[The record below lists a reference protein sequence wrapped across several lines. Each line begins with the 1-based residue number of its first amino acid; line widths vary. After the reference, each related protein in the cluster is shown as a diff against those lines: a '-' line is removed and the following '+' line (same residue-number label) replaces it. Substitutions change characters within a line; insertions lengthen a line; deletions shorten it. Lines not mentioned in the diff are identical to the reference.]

1 MESNDRITIEPLD
14 NIRQE
19 KRIQII
25 SDLLISGR
33 SKRQIVDQLTEEWQC
48 SRRTVETLI
57 KETLV
62 YLHQENQL
70 DREQLRTLNLCRL
83 DDIFGTADTV
93 KEKLA
98 TIDLINKTGN
108 IYSTDIKVESKEDIR
123 IDIGV

>member
-1 MESNDRITIEPLD
+1 MDNRITIEPLD

-25 SDLLISGR
+25 ADLLISGH

-48 SRRTVETLI
+48 SRKTVETLI

-62 YLHQENQL
+62 YLHEENQI

-83 DDIFGTADTV
+83 DDIFGDAQTV

-98 TIDLINKTGN
+98 TIDMINKTSQLYDN
-108 IYSTDIKVESKEDIR
+108 TLNVKMDDTIT
-123 IDIGV
+123 IDLGI

>member
-1 MESNDRITIEPLD
+1 MDNRITIEPLD
-14 NIRQE
+14 EIRQE

-25 SDLLISGR
+25 SDLLISGH
-33 SKRQIVDQLTEEWQC
+33 SKRQIVDQLTEEWKC

-62 YLHQENQL
+62 YLHEENQI

-83 DDIFGTADTV
+83 DDIFGDAQTV

-98 TIDLINKTGN
+98 TIDMINKTSQLYDN
-108 IYSTDIKVESKEDIR
+108 TLNVKMDDTIT
-123 IDIGV
+123 IDLGV

>member
-1 MESNDRITIEPLD
+1 MDNRITIEPLD

-25 SDLLISGR
+25 ADLLISGH
-33 SKRQIVDQLTEEWQC
+33 SKRQIVDQLTEEWKC
-48 SRRTVETLI
+48 SRRTIETLI

-62 YLHQENQL
+62 YLHEENQI

-83 DDIFGTADTV
+83 DDIFGSAQTV

-98 TIDLINKTGN
+98 TIDMINKTSQLYDN
-108 IYSTDIKVESKEDIR
+108 TLNVKMDDTIT
-123 IDIGV
+123 IDLGV

>member
-1 MESNDRITIEPLD
+1 MDNRITIEPLD

-25 SDLLISGR
+25 ADLLISGH
-33 SKRQIVDQLTEEWQC
+33 SKRQIIDQLTEEWQC
-48 SRRTVETLI
+48 SRKTVETLI

-62 YLHQENQL
+62 YLHEENQI

-83 DDIFGTADTV
+83 DDIFGDAQTV

-98 TIDLINKTGN
+98 TIDMINKTSQLYDN
-108 IYSTDIKVESKEDIR
+108 TLNVKMDDTIT
-123 IDIGV
+123 IDLGV

>member
-1 MESNDRITIEPLD
+1 MDNRITIEPLD

-25 SDLLISGR
+25 SDLLISGH
-33 SKRQIVDQLTEEWQC
+33 SKRQIVDQLTNEWQC
-48 SRRTVETLI
+48 SRKTVETLI

-62 YLHQENQL
+62 YLHEENQI

-83 DDIFGTADTV
+83 DDIFGDAQTV

-98 TIDLINKTGN
+98 TIDMINKTSQLYDN
-108 IYSTDIKVESKEDIR
+108 TLNVKMDDKIS
-123 IDIGV
+123 IDIGI

>member
-1 MESNDRITIEPLD
+1 MDNRITIEPLD
-14 NIRQE
+14 SIRQE

-25 SDLLISGR
+25 ADLLISGH
-33 SKRQIVDQLTEEWQC
+33 SKRQIIDQLTEEWQC

-62 YLHQENQL
+62 YLHEENQL

-83 DDIFGTADTV
+83 DDIFGSAQTV

-98 TIDLINKTGN
+98 TIDMINKTSQLYDN
-108 IYSTDIKVESKEDIR
+108 TLNVKMDDTIT
-123 IDIGV
+123 IDLGV

>member
-1 MESNDRITIEPLD
+1 MDNRITIEPLD

-25 SDLLISGR
+25 ADLLISGH
-33 SKRQIVDQLTEEWQC
+33 SKRQIVDQLTNEWKC
-48 SRRTVETLI
+48 SRKTVETLI

-62 YLHQENQL
+62 YLHEENQI

-83 DDIFGTADTV
+83 DDIFGDAQTV

-98 TIDLINKTGN
+98 TIDMINKTSQLYDN
-108 IYSTDIKVESKEDIR
+108 TLNVKMEDTVT
-123 IDIGV
+123 IDLGI

>member
-1 MESNDRITIEPLD
+1 MDNRITIEPLD
-14 NIRQE
+14 SIRQE

-25 SDLLISGR
+25 ADLLISGH
-33 SKRQIVDQLTEEWQC
+33 SKRQIIDQLTEEWKC

-62 YLHQENQL
+62 YLHEENQL

-83 DDIFGTADTV
+83 DDIFGSAQTV

-98 TIDLINKTGN
+98 TIDMINKTSQLYDN
-108 IYSTDIKVESKEDIR
+108 TLNVKMDDTIT
-123 IDIGV
+123 IDLGV

>member
-1 MESNDRITIEPLD
+1 MDNRITIEPLD
-14 NIRQE
+14 EIRQE

-25 SDLLISGR
+25 ADLLISGH
-33 SKRQIVDQLTEEWQC
+33 SKRQIIDQLTEEWKC

-62 YLHQENQL
+62 YLHEENQI

-83 DDIFGTADTV
+83 DDIFGSAQTV

-98 TIDLINKTGN
+98 TIDMINKTSQLYDN
-108 IYSTDIKVESKEDIR
+108 TLNVKMDDTIT
-123 IDIGV
+123 IDLGV

>member
-1 MESNDRITIEPLD
+1 MDNRITIEPLD

-25 SDLLISGR
+25 SDLLISGH
-33 SKRQIVDQLTEEWQC
+33 SKRQIVDQLTNEWQC
-48 SRRTVETLI
+48 SRKTVETLI

-62 YLHQENQL
+62 YLHEENQI

-83 DDIFGTADTV
+83 DDIFGDAQTV

-98 TIDLINKTGN
+98 TIDMINKTSQLYDN
-108 IYSTDIKVESKEDIR
+108 TLNVKMEDTVT
-123 IDIGV
+123 IDIGI

>member
-1 MESNDRITIEPLD
+1 MDNRITIEPLD

-25 SDLLISGR
+25 ADLLISGH
-33 SKRQIVDQLTEEWQC
+33 SKRQIVDQLTEEWKC
-48 SRRTVETLI
+48 SRRTIETLI

-62 YLHQENQL
+62 YLHEENRL

-83 DDIFGTADTV
+83 DDIFGSAQTV

-98 TIDLINKTGN
+98 TIDMINKTSQLYDN
-108 IYSTDIKVESKEDIR
+108 TLNVKMDDTIT
-123 IDIGV
+123 IDLGV

>member
-1 MESNDRITIEPLD
+1 MDNRITIEPLD

-25 SDLLISGR
+25 SDLLISGH
-33 SKRQIVDQLTEEWQC
+33 SKRQIVDQLTQEWQC
-48 SRRTVETLI
+48 SRKTVETLI

-62 YLHQENQL
+62 YLHEENQI

-83 DDIFGTADTV
+83 DDIFGDAQTV

-98 TIDLINKTGN
+98 TIDMINKTSQLYDN
-108 IYSTDIKVESKEDIR
+108 TLNVKMEDTVT
-123 IDIGV
+123 IDIGI

>member
-1 MESNDRITIEPLD
+1 MDNRITIEPLD

-25 SDLLISGR
+25 ADLLISGH
-33 SKRQIVDQLTEEWQC
+33 SKRQIIDQLTEDWKC
-48 SRRTVETLI
+48 SRRTIETLI

-62 YLHQENQL
+62 YLHEENRL

-83 DDIFGTADTV
+83 DDIFGSAQTV

-98 TIDLINKTGN
+98 TIDMINKTSQLYDN
-108 IYSTDIKVESKEDIR
+108 TLNVKMDDTIT
-123 IDIGV
+123 IDLGV

>member
-1 MESNDRITIEPLD
+1 MDNRITIEPLD
-14 NIRQE
+14 DIRQE

-25 SDLLISGR
+25 ADLLISGH
-33 SKRQIVDQLTEEWQC
+33 SKRQIIDQLTEEWKC

-62 YLHQENQL
+62 YLHEENQL

-83 DDIFGTADTV
+83 DDIFGSAQTV

-98 TIDLINKTGN
+98 TIDMINKTSQLYDN
-108 IYSTDIKVESKEDIR
+108 TLNVKMEDTIT
-123 IDIGV
+123 IDLGV

>member
-1 MESNDRITIEPLD
+1 MDNRITIEPLD

-25 SDLLISGR
+25 ADLLISGH
-33 SKRQIVDQLTEEWQC
+33 SKRQIVDQLTNEWQC

-62 YLHQENQL
+62 YLHEENQI

-83 DDIFGTADTV
+83 DDIFGDAQTV

-98 TIDLINKTGN
+98 TIDMINKTSQLYDN
-108 IYSTDIKVESKEDIR
+108 TLNVKMDDKIS

>member
-1 MESNDRITIEPLD
+1 MDNRITIEPLD
-14 NIRQE
+14 SIRQE

-25 SDLLISGR
+25 ADLLISGH
-33 SKRQIVDQLTEEWQC
+33 SKRQIIDQLTEEWKC

-62 YLHQENQL
+62 YLHEENRM

-83 DDIFGTADTV
+83 DDIFGSAQTV

-98 TIDLINKTGN
+98 TIDMINKTSQLYDN
-108 IYSTDIKVESKEDIR
+108 TLNVKMDDTIT
-123 IDIGV
+123 IDLGV

>member
-1 MESNDRITIEPLD
+1 MDNRITIEPLD

-25 SDLLISGR
+25 ADLLISGH
-33 SKRQIVDQLTEEWQC
+33 SKRQIVDQLTEEWKC

-62 YLHQENQL
+62 YLHEENQI

-83 DDIFGTADTV
+83 DDIFGSAQTV

-98 TIDLINKTGN
+98 TIDMINKTSQLYDN
-108 IYSTDIKVESKEDIR
+108 TLNVKMDDTITVDL
-123 IDIGV
+123 GV

>member
-1 MESNDRITIEPLD
+1 MDNRITIEPLD
-14 NIRQE
+14 DIRQE

-25 SDLLISGR
+25 ADLLISGR
-33 SKRQIVDQLTEEWQC
+33 SKRQIVDQLTEEWKC

-62 YLHQENQL
+62 YLHEENQL

-83 DDIFGTADTV
+83 DDIFGSAQTV

-98 TIDLINKTGN
+98 TIDMINKTSQLYDN
-108 IYSTDIKVESKEDIR
+108 TLNVKMDDTIT
-123 IDIGV
+123 IDLGV

>member
-1 MESNDRITIEPLD
+1 MDNRITIEPLD
-14 NIRQE
+14 DIRQE

-25 SDLLISGR
+25 ADLLISGH
-33 SKRQIVDQLTEEWQC
+33 SKRQIVDQLTEEWKC

-62 YLHQENQL
+62 YLHEENQI

-83 DDIFGTADTV
+83 DDIFGSAQTV

-98 TIDLINKTGN
+98 TIDMINKTSQLYDN
-108 IYSTDIKVESKEDIR
+108 TLNVKMDDTVT
-123 IDIGV
+123 IDLGV

>member
-1 MESNDRITIEPLD
+1 MDNRITIEPLD
-14 NIRQE
+14 DIRQE

-25 SDLLISGR
+25 SDLLISGH
-33 SKRQIVDQLTEEWQC
+33 SKRQIIDQLTNEWKC

-62 YLHQENQL
+62 YLHEENQI

-83 DDIFGTADTV
+83 DDIFGDAQTV

-98 TIDLINKTGN
+98 TIDMINKTSQLYDN
-108 IYSTDIKVESKEDIR
+108 TLNVKMDDTIT

>member
-1 MESNDRITIEPLD
+1 MDNRITIEPLD

-25 SDLLISGR
+25 ADLLISGH
-33 SKRQIVDQLTEEWQC
+33 SKRQIVDQLTNEWQC

-62 YLHQENQL
+62 YLHEENQI

-83 DDIFGTADTV
+83 DDIFGDAQTV

-98 TIDLINKTGN
+98 TIDMINKTSQLYDN
-108 IYSTDIKVESKEDIR
+108 TLNVKMEDTIT
-123 IDIGV
+123 IDLGV

>member
-1 MESNDRITIEPLD
+1 MDNRITIEPLD

-25 SDLLISGR
+25 ADLLISGH
-33 SKRQIVDQLTEEWQC
+33 SKRQIVDQLTEEWKC

-62 YLHQENQL
+62 YLHEENRI

-83 DDIFGTADTV
+83 DDIFGDAQTV

-98 TIDLINKTGN
+98 TIDMINKTSQLYDN
-108 IYSTDIKVESKEDIR
+108 TLNVKMDDTVT

>member
-1 MESNDRITIEPLD
+1 MDNRITIEPLD

-25 SDLLISGR
+25 SDLLISGH

-48 SRRTVETLI
+48 SRKTVETLI

-62 YLHQENQL
+62 YLHEENQI

-83 DDIFGTADTV
+83 DDIFGDAQTV

-98 TIDLINKTGN
+98 TIDMINKTSQLYDN
-108 IYSTDIKVESKEDIR
+108 TLNVKMDDTIT
-123 IDIGV
+123 IDLGV

>member
-1 MESNDRITIEPLD
+1 MDNRITIEPLD

-25 SDLLISGR
+25 SDLLISGH
-33 SKRQIVDQLTEEWQC
+33 SKRQIVDQLTNEWQC
-48 SRRTVETLI
+48 SRKTVETLI

-62 YLHQENQL
+62 YLHEENQI

-83 DDIFGTADTV
+83 DDIFGDAQTV

-98 TIDLINKTGN
+98 TIDMINKTSQLYDN
-108 IYSTDIKVESKEDIR
+108 TLNVKMDDKIS

>member
-1 MESNDRITIEPLD
+1 MDNRITIEPLD

-25 SDLLISGR
+25 SDLLISGH
-33 SKRQIVDQLTEEWQC
+33 SKRQIVDQLTNEWQC
-48 SRRTVETLI
+48 SRKTVETLI

-62 YLHQENQL
+62 YLHEENQI

-83 DDIFGTADTV
+83 DDIFGDAQTV

-98 TIDLINKTGN
+98 TIDMINKTSQLYDN
-108 IYSTDIKVESKEDIR
+108 TLNVKMEDTIT
-123 IDIGV
+123 IDLGL

>member
-1 MESNDRITIEPLD
+1 MDNRITIEPLD
-14 NIRQE
+14 DIRQE

-25 SDLLISGR
+25 SDLLISGH
-33 SKRQIVDQLTEEWQC
+33 SKRQIVDQLTNEWKC
-48 SRRTVETLI
+48 SRKTVETLI

-62 YLHQENQL
+62 YLHEENQI

-83 DDIFGTADTV
+83 DDIFGDAQTV

-98 TIDLINKTGN
+98 TIDMINKTSQLYDN
-108 IYSTDIKVESKEDIR
+108 TLNVKMEDTVT

>member
-1 MESNDRITIEPLD
+1 MDNRITIEPLD

-25 SDLLISGR
+25 SDLLISGH
-33 SKRQIVDQLTEEWQC
+33 SKRQIVDQLTQEWQC
-48 SRRTVETLI
+48 SRKTVETLI

-62 YLHQENQL
+62 YLHEENQI

-83 DDIFGTADTV
+83 DDIFGDAQTV

-98 TIDLINKTGN
+98 TIDMINKTSQLYDN
-108 IYSTDIKVESKEDIR
+108 TLNVKMDDTIT
-123 IDIGV
+123 IDLGI